1 MEKINILLIEDN
13 EGDVRLIREA
23 FKGSRIDNKFFVV
36 YNGENA
42 MDYLYSREEFA
53 GSPKPDLILLDLN
66 LPKKTGFEIL
76 EDIKSN
82 PELKKIPVVVLTTS
96 SSKEHI
102 QKSYGL
108 YANCFVTKPADF
120 NEFVDVIKTIE
131 EFWFNIARL
140 PKAAY
145 M

>member
-42 MDYLYSREEFA
+42 MDYLHSREEFA